1 MTAGHPDAFPLTR
14 HSVVRAI
21 ASADPAARAQAYD
34 AIVRSYWRP
43 VYAYIRV
50 RWRRDPAD
58 AQDLTQEFFAR
69 ALEKH
74 YLARYDASKARF
86 RTFVRTCLDA
96 FLSKDY
102 EAAHR
107 QKRGGGVR
115 IESLVFARA
124 DADLAAPL
132 RSDAGDPESWFR
144 REWTR
149 ALFADAV
156 ERLRAE
162 CAAAG
167 RPQAFDL
174 FTRYDIDGPDAP
186 VRPTYAALARDL
198 GLPLTDVTNQLAWAR
213 RVFRAAVLDAIRAF
227 CATDE
232 EFRAEA
238 RDLLGVEAGER
249 TLVASAFRRKAEAG
263 DLPPQGGSH
272 KI

>member
-21 ASADPAARAQAYD
+21 ASADPEARAQAYD
-34 AIVRSYWRP
+34 AIIRSYWRP
-43 VYAYIRV
+43 VYAYIRM

-58 AQDLTQEFFAR
+58 AQDLTQEFFTR
-69 ALEKH
+69 AFEKE

-86 RTFVRTCLDA
+86 RTFVRTCLEA

-102 EAAHR
+102 DAAHR
-107 QKRGGGVR
+107 RKRGGGAR
-115 IESLVFARA
+115 IESLDFARA
-124 DADLAAPL
+124 DADLAAHL

-156 ERLRAE
+156 ARLHAE
-162 CAAAG
+162 CDAAG
-167 RPQAFDL
+167 RPQAFEA
-174 FTRYDIDGPDAP
+174 FVRYDIDGPDAP

-198 GLPLTDVTNQLAWAR
+198 GMSVTDVTNQLAWAR
-213 RVFRAAVLDAIRAF
+213 RTFRAGVLDAIRAF

-238 RDLLGVEAGER
+238 RDLLGATPEDAR
-249 TLVASAFRRKAEAG
+249 
-263 DLPPQGGSH
+263 
-272 KI
+272 

>member
-21 ASADPAARAQAYD
+21 ASADPEARRQAYD

-50 RWRRDPAD
+50 RWRRDAAD
-58 AQDLTQEFFAR
+58 AQDLTQEFFTR
-69 ALEKH
+69 ALEKE

-86 RTFVRTCLDA
+86 RTFVRTCLDG

-102 EAAHR
+102 EAMHR
-107 QKRGGGVR
+107 QKRGGGIR
-115 IESLVFARA
+115 IESLDFARA
-124 DADLAAPL
+124 DADLAAHV
-132 RSDAGDPESWFR
+132 RSNAGDPESWFR

-162 CAAAG
+162 CDAAG
-167 RPQAFDL
+167 RLQAFDV
-174 FTRYDIDGPDAP
+174 FVRYDLDGPDAP
-186 VRPTYAALARDL
+186 VKPTYAAIAKDL
-198 GLPLTDVTNQLAWAR
+198 GLAVTDVTNQLAWAR
-213 RVFRAAVLDAIRAF
+213 RAFRGGVLDAIRAF
-227 CATDE
+227 CATEE

-238 RDLLGVEAGER
+238 RDLLGVDAD
-249 TLVASAFRRKAEAG
+249 TLHR
-263 DLPPQGGSH
+263 GGGRH
-272 KI
+272 TP